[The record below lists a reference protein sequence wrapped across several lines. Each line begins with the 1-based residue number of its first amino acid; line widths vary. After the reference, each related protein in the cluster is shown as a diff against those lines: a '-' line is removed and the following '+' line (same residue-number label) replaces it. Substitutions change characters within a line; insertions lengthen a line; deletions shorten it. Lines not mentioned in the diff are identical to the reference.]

1 MAQSRGKSSS
11 RRKPSG
17 KRSAKSGSTLW
28 PWLAAL
34 ALVAGGIALY
44 DNSVGARRLVAGLT
58 AAKPVQTASKTEQAN
73 DKPVPSKPLPASPHR
88 PVTLRPATPPDQNQT
103 AAIIPPAPI
112 GKPGMDVTSQ
122 SAVPSQPSETKT
134 GEAKPGEALAGAYQ
148 AKFYLCGTAKQ
159 DDCVMA
165 PDRFMFHGQKI
176 RLVGIEV
183 PDIKKPRC
191 ESERIK
197 ASDAELRVRA
207 FLDSGP
213 FELVTWQGNGDEIE
227 GHKLRDVTRNGRSLA
242 DVLVNE
248 GLAKRPGAGK
258 GGWC

>member
-1 MAQSRGKSSS
+1 MAQSRGRSSS
-11 RRKPSG
+11 RRKTSG

-44 DNSVGARRLVAGLT
+44 DNSTEARRFVAGLT
-58 AAKPVQTASKTEQAN
+58 AGKPVQTASRTEQTN
-73 DKPVPSKPLPASPHR
+73 DRPVPPKPLATSAHR
-88 PVTLRPATPPDQNQT
+88 PVTLRPATPPDQSQT

-112 GKPGMDVTSQ
+112 GKPGMEVVSR
-122 SAVPSQPSETKT
+122 SPEPS
-134 GEAKPGEALAGAYQ
+134 KPGETLAGAYQ

-191 ESERIK
+191 ETERIK

-213 FELVTWQGNGDEIE
+213 FELVSWQGNGEEVE

-242 DVLVNE
+242 DILVNE